1 MSTLYLES
9 EANARVKRW
18 KKLAA
23 DARSIRRERATLL
36 EGIHLLQTALEH
48 PQQAKI
54 SALML
59 AEESAT
65 AEARALAESAARAF
79 NAPLFVL
86 AERLYAAISP
96 VEHGAGC
103 MAEMAIPEPAPIER
117 WANEDALYLDG
128 VQDAGNAGTLIRT
141 AAASGVKVVA
151 ASVGTAALWT
161 PKVLRAGMGAHFSV
175 QIAEGVSPQALSA
188 GYRGLIAA
196 ADARGGEDLF
206 AAADYAE
213 GPVCWIMGAEGP
225 GVSEAAL
232 AAARCRFYIP
242 IEAGV
247 ESLNVGAAAAV
258 CLFDA
263 RRRRLERARRAER
276 P

>member
-1 MSTLYLES
+1 MQPLYIES
-9 EANARVKRW
+9 DANARVKRW
-18 KKLAA
+18 KKLAG

-48 PQQAKI
+48 PEAKL
-54 SALML
+54 SAVML
-59 AEESAT
+59 AAESAT
-65 AEARALAESAARAF
+65 AEARALAEEAARAF
-79 NAPLFVL
+79 GAPLYIL

-103 MAEMAIPEPAPIER
+103 MAEMAIPTAAPIEG
-117 WANEDALYLDG
+117 WAREDALYLDG
-128 VQDAGNAGTLIRT
+128 IQDAGNAGTLIRT

-151 ASVGTAALWT
+151 ASVGTAALWA

-175 QIAEGVSPQALSA
+175 RIAEGVSPQALA
-188 GYRGLIAA
+188 EGYRGLIAA

-206 AAADYAE
+206 AAADYAR

-225 GVSEAAL
+225 GVSETAL
-232 AAARCRFYIP
+232 AASQKRFYIP
-242 IEAGV
+242 IEPGV

-263 RRRRLERARRAER
+263 RRRRLARSASDS
-276 P
+276 